1 MNFYILV
8 PVFNEDKTIS
18 SVVNSLVKEYPE
30 CTVIVVDDGSS
41 DNTKFLL
48 EKINYNNLLKL
59 RLPKNSGK
67 ELQSEQGLIKF
78 KKSKMKTQRTQ

>member
-67 ELQSEQGLIKF
+67 GSCNQN
-78 KKSKMKTQRTQ
+78 RA